1 MAIVQISQIQ
11 IRRGLQ
17 QDLPQLASAEM
28 GWSLD
33 TRRLFIGNG
42 TTEEGAPSTGITE
55 ILTQYSNFLGF
66 VNSYTFAGTDSGYTS
81 QTGASQLTPTTR
93 SIQSVLDEHVS
104 VRDFGAKG
112 DGVTD
117 DTAAINAAAAAACAA
132 LLLSGALLFSRKPS
146 GARPDLAKAFVS
158 TENAIARLPVPP
170 LEPIPEWMSP
180 TAAML
185 DPEGLRPLNF

>member
-1 MAIVQISQIQ
+1 MNPEWHDIIQ
-11 IRRGLQ
+11 RHI
-17 QDLPQLASAEM
+17 A
-28 GWSLD
+28 
-33 TRRLFIGNG
+33 G
-42 TTEEGAPSTGITE
+42 TTTAEEAIGMEAALKADAELRALYLDYMNLDVALGALAEAADHTE
-55 ILTQYSNFLGF
+55 ADRVLAPQERSH
-66 VNSYTFAGTDSGYTS
+66 
-81 QTGASQLTPTTR
+81 TR
-93 SIQSVLDEHVS
+93 WLAW
-104 VRDFGAKG
+104 RPL
-112 DGVTD
+112 
-117 DTAAINAAAAAACAA
+117 AAAAACAA